1 MVQNYKHSH
10 RTIISSPEFTCPAV
24 ARVRANLFQSYPTL
38 GNTTDLRPP
47 GSSVHGI
54 LQARML
60 EWVALF
66 SRGSSQ
72 PRDWKTTSLTSPA
85 LAGGFLTTSAT
96 IYIREWSNLVRLQ
109 PSKGFSRPR
118 TMSTIQFYVKKK
130 KRRLQMEW
138 LSFILYTHTQ
148 GLPRWLIR

>member
-1 MVQNYKHSH
+1 MVQNYKHSQ

-38 GNTTDLRPP
+38 GDTTDLRPP

-72 PRDWKTTSLTSPA
+72 PRD
-85 LAGGFLTTSAT
+85 
-96 IYIREWSNLVRLQ
+96 
-109 PSKGFSRPR
+109 
-118 TMSTIQFYVKKK
+118 
-130 KRRLQMEW
+130 
-138 LSFILYTHTQ
+138 
-148 GLPRWLIR
+148 